1 MKSLKDVKAG
11 DKLVYIGGRG
21 AYSYELI
28 KEVSRVTKTQ
38 IVTTDGKRFRKTDG
52 TAIGGNSGFSV
63 NKIRVLTEEEK

>member
-1 MKSLKDVKAG
+1 MNLEELKTG
-11 DKLVYIGGRG
+11 DKVIYIGGRG

-38 IVTTDGKRFRKTDG
+38 NVTTDGKGFRKTDG
-52 TAIGGNSGFSV
+52 TAIGGNSSFSV

>member
-11 DKLVYIGGRG
+11 DKVVYIGGRG

-38 IVTTDGKRFRKTDG
+38 IVTTDGKKGLGKLMALR
-52 TAIGGNSGFSV
+52 
-63 NKIRVLTEEEK
+63 

>member
-1 MKSLKDVKAG
+1 MNLEELKTG
-11 DKLVYIGGRG
+11 DKVIYIGGRG

-52 TAIGGNSGFSV
+52 TAIGGNSSFSV